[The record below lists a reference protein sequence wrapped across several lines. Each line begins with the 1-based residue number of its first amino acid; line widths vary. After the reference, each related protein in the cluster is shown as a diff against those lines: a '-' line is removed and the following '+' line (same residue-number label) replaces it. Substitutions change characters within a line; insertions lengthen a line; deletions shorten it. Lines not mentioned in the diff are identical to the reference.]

1 MPNRET
7 KVLTEYSIAP
17 LADLNAKSARLFSTG
32 FSSDPKKYLSRVFHF
47 DFSRRCVA
55 QRPASFEPAP
65 LRSRPGRAGCRR
77 NNPGPR
83 CPQTSSEL
91 ETRCSPP
98 VLLIA
103 VRMTVAPIPVVPLCG
118 AACGTH
124 DTSSAVPPGDAGR
137 RGLLLN
143 G

>member
-1 MPNRET
+1 MDMPNRET
-7 KVLTEYSIAP
+7 KVLTECSIAP
-17 LADLNAKSARLFSTG
+17 LADLKAKSARLLERAWFSG
-32 FSSDPKKYLSRVFHF
+32 DPEKYLSRAFRF
-47 DFSRRCVA
+47 DFSRRCGA
-55 QRPASFEPAP
+55 QRSASFEPAP

-83 CPQTSSEL
+83 CPLTSSEL

-124 DTSSAVPPGDAGR
+124 DTSSAVPPGD
-137 RGLLLN
+137 
-143 G
+143 